1 MEAFLAQYDQQRALA
16 EADDAVVLVAH
27 PDLDVDQT
35 LEPSQTASQPA
46 ALSEASLVLLNEVC
60 AAWMPPAMSRMY
72 GPGKE
77 GSWNFQVDTEHLPA
91 GLAEQMDMLRDKI
104 DAVFAWHGKRLSQE
118 WRHKRAAAQ
127 ATLLLLESPADDS
140 KNELLH
146 TKLFTLLLGERYRS
160 HGDVLFT
167 YSQGAWQPA
176 TSGAIAAVDFEFL
189 SLALRRAQCY
199 FWAVGRNQIDRDF
212 HKVAWELQVIYS
224 LPSDEALLEWQLSE
238 VNNLKAEQKSK
249 SWWLGLSELCRELRK
264 VLADHCR
271 SVIKSFLRW
280 SDSPMQ
286 VEREFQ
292 QQGHQFFSCVWLTFD
307 ECRRDQGVIED
318 LLKLF
323 TSGGHVPL
331 RRNHEQE
338 TRYFSWAFCAKAW
351 LMNAADIPIIPSAL
365 ETSHARR
372 LRCSYLRNT
381 LTQDLDSVDIKG
393 RVFLADQDAKTFC
406 ASPTAVWT
414 FLHDWV
420 FPFMQHNAPA
430 EWYSILTPPPDGS
443 LAAKDTQ
450 WLLHRMARLTEAA
463 TPDDMQADG
472 HEPQGFQNSHPGW
485 EVQCHIHLQRLE
497 SYTALRVDAR
507 PDQVQQLLH
516 LAQAQGAPSHDGL
529 VAVKQVGYKKLVAGA
544 PLGRHFFP
552 HASVSSLTRHVKL
565 YALIM
570 VKLAQSF
577 HIHTPNLIAYMKHKS
592 HWRAAVA
599 KYYHIEDEE
608 AKEVLMRAVFGF
620 AGPMEEH
627 AKQGVLPLLHGLA
640 AESAEV
646 RNAVCADK
654 PEILAAMKV
663 AKKPRPETSALAF
676 ILFDEED
683 RAMRHLV
690 NLLPDFGW
698 FLVAPV
704 FDAVLAAPKAS
715 TVLGTEGALKTQF
728 ELDTGLRLHMKPIH
742 AER

>member
-1 MEAFLAQYDQQRALA
+1 MEAFLAQYDQQRALPK
-16 EADDAVVLVAH
+16 ADDAVVLVAH

-104 DAVFAWHGKRLSQE
+104 DA
-118 WRHKRAAAQ
+118 
-127 ATLLLLESPADDS
+127 ATLLLKSPADDS

-160 HGDVLFT
+160 HGDE
-167 YSQGAWQPA
+167 QPA

-271 SVIKSFLRW
+271 SIIKSFLRW
-280 SDSPMQ
+280 SDSPMQDKRRFLSTKKGNIRQLSKDPRRGCYVYIPAHIAWQ

-393 RVFLADQDAKTFC
+393 RV
-406 ASPTAVWT
+406 
-414 FLHDWV
+414 
-420 FPFMQHNAPA
+420 
-430 EWYSILTPPPDGS
+430 
-443 LAAKDTQ
+443 
-450 WLLHRMARLTEAA
+450 
-463 TPDDMQADG
+463 
-472 HEPQGFQNSHPGW
+472 
-485 EVQCHIHLQRLE
+485 
-497 SYTALRVDAR
+497 
-507 PDQVQQLLH
+507 
-516 LAQAQGAPSHDGL
+516 
-529 VAVKQVGYKKLVAGA
+529 
-544 PLGRHFFP
+544 
-552 HASVSSLTRHVKL
+552 
-565 YALIM
+565 
-570 VKLAQSF
+570 
-577 HIHTPNLIAYMKHKS
+577 
-592 HWRAAVA
+592 
-599 KYYHIEDEE
+599 
-608 AKEVLMRAVFGF
+608 
-620 AGPMEEH
+620 
-627 AKQGVLPLLHGLA
+627 
-640 AESAEV
+640 
-646 RNAVCADK
+646 
-654 PEILAAMKV
+654 
-663 AKKPRPETSALAF
+663 
-676 ILFDEED
+676 
-683 RAMRHLV
+683 
-690 NLLPDFGW
+690 
-698 FLVAPV
+698 
-704 FDAVLAAPKAS
+704 
-715 TVLGTEGALKTQF
+715 
-728 ELDTGLRLHMKPIH
+728 
-742 AER
+742 